1 VERGF
6 LHIPTAMDLLE
17 ELKNRIDR
25 IEESYEFM
33 LGYAAQGLDGDEGSK
48 TGGELR
54 HYLARSE
61 EAAAGLA
68 DLFRRVI
75 ESEELDPR
83 ESFDDFVDVLEADAA
98 KARIGIRLTLSQ
110 PSISSQ
116 LVDNL
121 NASIHLRTLL
131 TDIFL
136 LDEIVKKRLRDRAN
150 KESMRPGD
158 NQ

>member
-1 VERGF
+1 
-6 LHIPTAMDLLE
+6 MSLE
-17 ELKNRIDR
+17 ELKKQIDT

-33 LGYAAQGLDGDEGSK
+33 LGYAAQGLEGDEGSK

-54 HYLARSE
+54 RYLAKSD
-61 EAAAGLA
+61 EAAGGLA

-75 ESEELDPR
+75 EAEKLDPK
-83 ESFDDFVDVLEADAA
+83 ESFDAFVDVLEKDAA
-98 KARIGIRLTLSQ
+98 KARAGIRLTLSQ

-136 LDEIVKKRLRDRAN
+136 VDEIVKKRLQDRKKAQ
-150 KESMRPGD
+150 KPD
-158 NQ
+158 

>member
-1 VERGF
+1 MSLE
-6 LHIPTAMDLLE
+6 DL
-17 ELKNRIDR
+17 KKRIDT

-33 LGYAAQGLDGDEGSK
+33 LAYAAQGLDGDEGAK

-54 HYLARSE
+54 RLLSRCD
-61 EAAAGLA
+61 EAMTGLA
-68 DLFRRVI
+68 DFFRGVV
-75 ESEELDPR
+75 ESENLDPR
-83 ESFDDFVDVLEADAA
+83 ETFETFIDVLDQDVK
-98 KARIGIRLTLSQ
+98 KASAGLRLTLAQ

-136 LDEIVKKRLRDRAN
+136 VDEIVKKRLLDRE
-150 KESMRPGD
+150 KTR
-158 NQ
+158 